1 MQNVDLFTRLAT
13 VHRPDCALFEEGPL
27 PRAAPDP
34 EAIAQALGSS
44 EAAAYAQACRPV
56 FEDLRRVIG
65 QLAGL
70 MILAQMTRST
80 EVADLSELS
89 ACRTRW
95 QNCGERLAALSA
107 PASLTAHL
115 GQLTA
120 AHFFSGRA
128 LRTFSLI
135 RSGRDNDDLFDDIAR
150 LVRRAYAHLRAV
162 TSEKAGLEMVDL
174 THACCS
180 CGR

>member
-1 MQNVDLFTRLAT
+1 MQSADLFTRLST
-13 VHRPDCALFEEGPL
+13 VHRPDCALFEDGPV
-27 PRAAPDP
+27 PKPAPDP
-34 EAIAQALGSS
+34 EEVARMLGSS
-44 EAAAYAQACRPV
+44 EAAAYADACRPV

-70 MILAQMTRST
+70 MILAQLTRST

-89 ACRTRW
+89 SCRARW
-95 QNCGERLAALSA
+95 ESSGERLAALSA
-107 PASLTAHL
+107 PAALTAHL
-115 GQLTA
+115 EQISA
-120 AHFFSGRA
+120 AHVFCGRA
-128 LRTFSLI
+128 LGTFSLI
-135 RSGRDNDDLFDDIAR
+135 RPSRDNDDLFDDIAR
-150 LVRRAYAHLRAV
+150 HVRRAYVHLRAV